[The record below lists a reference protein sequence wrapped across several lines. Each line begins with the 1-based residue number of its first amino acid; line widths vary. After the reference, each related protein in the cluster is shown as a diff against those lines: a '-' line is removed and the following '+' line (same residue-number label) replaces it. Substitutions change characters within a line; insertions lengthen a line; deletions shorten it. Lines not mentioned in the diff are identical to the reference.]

1 MRIPFILML
10 VLPLLASACMTKE
23 KRHIE
28 AYLEA
33 EKESRSHRAAF
44 LKGYG
49 DIMDFLNTA
58 EEKDLPS
65 LEELAALRTHQKSRV
80 ETLEK
85 IALPLPKLAPIHD
98 QLLAAERRI
107 LNGIIAFET
116 GEKVNRKEPLKLR
129 TPHLDAQAHNEN
141 FRSKMNV
148 DETNDEPVNIVFT
161 EEDLQNFDIGMVC
174 YFVS

>member
-1 MRIPFILML
+1 
-10 VLPLLASACMTKE
+10 MTEE

-107 LNGIIAFET
+107 LNGIVAFET
-116 GEKVNRKEPLKLR
+116 GEKVNRKDRKSFNSHASLMQVAVGNAEPLFQEYEARLKALC
-129 TPHLDAQAHNEN
+129 TE
-141 FRSKMNV
+141 FEV
-148 DETNDEPVNIVFT
+148 DYP
-161 EEDLQNFDIGMVC
+161 
-174 YFVS
+174 